1 MSTPGG
7 FSCRLEAELVQY
19 PDFRAAEDW
28 HTYARG
34 HPGTMAVTSSIAVL
48 EEPPAPITISPG
60 STLGAEGEL
69 VEAIQ
74 RLSLTRSVPEIQ
86 EVVRTAARRLTGAD
100 GATFVLRDADRCHY
114 ADEDAISPLWKGRRF
129 PMSICISGWTMLN
142 RRPVAIPDIYADDR
156 IPHDAYRPT
165 FVRSLAMVPI
175 RRLDPVG
182 AIGNYWAD
190 HHDPSDREINLLQ
203 ALADSTA
210 VALEN
215 VRILVELDAARVES
229 LERLALAAE
238 YRDDGTHEHTAR
250 VAHTSYLLARILGLA
265 EEEAVLIGQA
275 AQLHDVGKLA
285 IPDAILLKR
294 RRLDDAEFAKL
305 KTHTTAG
312 AAILGGSQSSLLR
325 PAEEI
330 ALAHHERWDGSG
342 YPFGLEADAIPLS
355 GRICAV
361 ADVFDALTHARPYKP
376 AWELDEAISEIRDL
390 EGRQFDPTVVG
401 AFLELEPGRLVE
413 LPHDTEL
420 PWGTTGRAPAAPPV
434 VLAA

>member
-1 MSTPGG
+1 
-7 FSCRLEAELVQY
+7 
-19 PDFRAAEDW
+19 
-28 HTYARG
+28 
-34 HPGTMAVTSSIAVL
+34 MAVTASIAVV
-48 EEPPAPITISPG
+48 EEPASPITITPG
-60 STLGAEGEL
+60 SALGAEGEL
-69 VEAIQ
+69 VL
-74 RLSLTRSVPEIQ
+74 R
-86 EVVRTAARRLTGAD
+86 D
-100 GATFVLRDADRCHY
+100 GARCHY
-114 ADEDAISPLWKGRRF
+114 ADEDAISPLWKGQRF
-129 PMSICISGWTMLN
+129 PLSSCISGWTMLN

-165 FVRSLAMVPI
+165 FVQSLAMVPI
-175 RRLDPVG
+175 RRLDPIG

-190 HHDPSDREINLLQ
+190 HHEPTHREIKLLQ

-215 VRILVELDAARVES
+215 VRMLVELDAARVES

-238 YRDDGTHEHTAR
+238 YRDDGTHEHTTR
-250 VAHTSYLLARILGLA
+250 VARTSYLLAQTLGMS
-265 EEEAVLIGQA
+265 EEEAALIGQA

-285 IPDAILLKR
+285 IPDAILLKT
-294 RRLDDAEFAKL
+294 RRLDETEFEKL

-342 YPFGLEADAIPLS
+342 YPFGLEGDAIPLS

-376 AWELDEAISEIRDL
+376 AWELDEAISEIRGL
-390 EGRQFDPTVVG
+390 EGHQFDPVVVG
-401 AFLELEPGRLVE
+401 AFLELEPGRLIE
-413 LPHDTEL
+413 LPDDTAL
-420 PWGTTGRAPAAPPV
+420 PWGTPGKVASAPPV
-434 VLAA
+434 VVAASAVAA